1 MARYRI
7 GLIVNPIAGMG
18 GAVGLKGTD
27 GTLALAEARRRGAT
41 AQAPTRA
48 RLALAELVGLR
59 ERVQILTGPAELGAD
74 IASAGG
80 FAVEALGQT
89 PGRLT
94 GEATRGLA
102 RRLVERQVDLILFA
116 GGDGTARDILASVGQ
131 TVPILGI
138 PSGVKMHSGV
148 FATGPAT
155 AGRLA
160 ALLSTGVRCPLA
172 EAEIM
177 DIDED
182 ALRDGSLTARL
193 HGYALVPIERHS
205 IQSPKAGVFPS
216 DDSAVEGAARAIAS
230 EMLDGVTYVVGPGRS
245 AKRVLAALCHES
257 HLLGVDVVRDGA
269 LIGRDLSEG
278 QLMASLGKG
287 PVALIVGVT
296 GGQGYLFGRGN
307 QPIAPRVIRRA
318 LPALLAIAGPHKLAA
333 LPQARLLVDT
343 GDPALD
349 CALSGYRRV
358 RCGRN
363 EWMMIRVD
371 TG

>member
-27 GTLALAEARRRGAT
+27 GALALAEARRRGAK
-41 AQAPTRA
+41 AQAPMRA
-48 RLALAELVGLR
+48 RQALAELVGLR
-59 ERVQILTGPAELGAD
+59 ERVEIFTGPAELGAD
-74 IASAGG
+74 VATAGG
-80 FAVEALGQT
+80 FAFEALGQA
-89 PGRLT
+89 PKRLT

-131 TVPILGI
+131 TVPVLGI

-160 ALLSTGVRCPLA
+160 ALLTAGGRCPLV

-182 ALRDGSLTARL
+182 ALRAGGLTARL
-193 HGYALVPIERHS
+193 HGYALVPVERHS
-205 IQSPKAGVFPS
+205 VQSPKAGVFPS
-216 DDSAVEGAARAIAS
+216 DDNAVEGAARAIAG
-230 EMLDGVTYVVGPGRS
+230 EMLDNVTYVIGPGRS
-245 AKRVLAALCHES
+245 AKRVLAALGHAG
-257 HLLGVDVVRDGA
+257 HLLGVDLVRDGV
-269 LIGRDLSEG
+269 LIGRDLAES
-278 QLMASLGKG
+278 QLKARLGKG

-307 QPIAPRVIRRA
+307 QPISPRIIRRA
-318 LPALLAIAGPHKLAA
+318 LPALIAIAGPQKLAA

-363 EWMMIRVD
+363 EWMMIRVEA
-371 TG
+371 G